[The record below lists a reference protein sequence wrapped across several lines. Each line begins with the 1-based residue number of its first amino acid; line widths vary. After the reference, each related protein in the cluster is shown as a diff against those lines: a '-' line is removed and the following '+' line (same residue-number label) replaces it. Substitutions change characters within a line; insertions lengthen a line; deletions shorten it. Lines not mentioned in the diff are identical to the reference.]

1 MPTVRLID
9 ADMFSVALSRMP
21 PRTPMLESDRLNDML
36 EERAML
42 KEQRRRDRARRHL
55 AGLIEA
61 ASCSVNGL
69 AACKGLG

>member
-1 MPTVRLID
+1 
-9 ADMFSVALSRMP
+9 
-21 PRTPMLESDRLNDML
+21 MLESDRLNDML